1 MIFRYNTITYITI
14 QVVARSNEVI
24 NVEETPKPSLL
35 QNKQIDLII
44 QENKALRETVKQ
56 IQETMNSMVSMMA
69 SISQSVSKGIFGK
82 AEKDLVTKLQ
92 DHTNNFSSQV
102 VVPGKEYMQV
112 DEDKENAET
121 PSDISEDSHMKTA
134 PHRSSPNE
142 WIEHTNCKRKK
153 NRLRKVCLKKQNVMF
168 PMETDS

>member
-1 MIFRYNTITYITI
+1 
-14 QVVARSNEVI
+14 
-24 NVEETPKPSLL
+24 
-35 QNKQIDLII
+35 
-44 QENKALRETVKQ
+44 
-56 IQETMNSMVSMMA
+56 
-69 SISQSVSKGIFGK
+69 
-82 AEKDLVTKLQ
+82 
-92 DHTNNFSSQV
+92 
-102 VVPGKEYMQV
+102 MQV